1 MNTIKAVMNL
11 IQERIRL
18 LRPDDE
24 RNRTYQPTG
33 KFSKLT
39 LSTILKVIID
49 FTKLDAEFAEATI
62 PGLLDKD
69 QLEMLAIF
77 VKNNTKN
84 VYRYDPVPAHLN
96 PIFDFEKYKLELI
109 ILTVEYLDC
118 LGIGV
123 ILPINKKIK
132 NSGRGSDEIEAIQKK
147 TAKNL
152 DFDF

>member
-1 MNTIKAVMNL
+1 MNNIHDVMNL

-18 LRPDDE
+18 LRPDE
-24 RNRTYQPTG
+24 EVNRTYQPKG

-39 LSTILKVIID
+39 LSIILKVIID
-49 FTKLDAEFAEATI
+49 FTKLDAEFSEATI

-84 VYRYDPVPAHLN
+84 IYRYDPVPAHLN
-96 PIFDFEKYKLELI
+96 PIFNFEKYKLELI

-118 LGIGV
+118 LGIGL
-123 ILPINKKIK
+123 ILPVNRIIESSKV
-132 NSGRGSDEIEAIQKK
+132 DEMDVRQKK
-147 TAKNL
+147 SAKNL
-152 DFDF
+152 DLDF